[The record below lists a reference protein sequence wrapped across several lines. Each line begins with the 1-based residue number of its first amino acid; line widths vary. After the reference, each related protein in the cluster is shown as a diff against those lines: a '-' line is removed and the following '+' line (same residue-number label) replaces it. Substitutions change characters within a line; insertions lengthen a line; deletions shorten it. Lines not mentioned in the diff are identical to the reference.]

1 MDKQQLGS
9 NTASLAGYSLFD
21 AIDTIKRMGFATIE
35 FLAFCNARHSIGN
48 LAGFWFSK
56 LSESEKN
63 HKTKSLVSEA
73 NSLKD
78 EIKSFHGIAIHAP
91 FIDIPLMTYNEAV
104 QQLAIAQIC
113 EAIDAASFLCGSLVT
128 IHLNAK
134 TSYQLH
140 EYWNEMVLVSR
151 FLGDYAAKQN
161 VRIGIETGF
170 PPKVDDFVK
179 LITDIDH
186 NAVGANIDVG
196 HLTGSVDSKL
206 RGTDE
211 GCAVYND
218 NLTELASR
226 LGKLALERSE
236 GKVYHLHLH
245 DVRASDWRDHRQ
257 AGTGIIDF
265 RRLFAVLDSFNY
277 TGLMTFELEEQ
288 QKEEALRQSKKY
300 IEDIIGGK

>member
-1 MDKQQLGS
+1 MDKRQLGS
-9 NTASLAGYSLFD
+9 NTASLADYSLFD
-21 AIDTIKRMGFATIE
+21 AIDTIKRMGFVTIE

-56 LSESEKN
+56 LSEAEK
-63 HKTKSLVSEA
+63 

-78 EIKSFHGIAIHAP
+78 EITSFYGITIHAP

-104 QQLAIAQIC
+104 QRLAIEQIC
-113 EAIDAASFLCGSLVT
+113 EAIDATSFLGGSLVT

-134 TSYQLH
+134 TSSKLH
-140 EYWNEMVLVSR
+140 EYWDEMVLVSR
-151 FLGDYAAKQN
+151 LLGDYAAKQN
-161 VRIGIETGF
+161 VSIGIETGF

-186 NAVGANIDVG
+186 DAVGANIDVG

-211 GCAVYND
+211 GEMVYND
-218 NLTELASR
+218 NLAELASR
-226 LGKLALERSE
+226 LGEKI
-236 GKVYHLHLH
+236 YHLHLH

-288 QKEEALRQSKKY
+288 QREEALRQSKKY
-300 IEDIIGGK
+300 IEDIIGETK

>member
-21 AIDTIKRMGFATIE
+21 AIDTIKQMGFATIE

-63 HKTKSLVSEA
+63 R
-73 NSLKD
+73 LKD
-78 EIKSFHGIAIHAP
+78 EIQFFHGIAIHAP

-104 QQLAIAQIC
+104 QQLAIEQIC
-113 EAIDAASFLCGSLVT
+113 EAIDAASFLGGSLVT

-161 VRIGIETGF
+161 VSVGIETGF
-170 PPKVDDFVK
+170 PSQVDDFVK
-179 LITDIDH
+179 LIKDIDH
-186 NAVGANIDVG
+186 DAVGANIDVG
-196 HLTGSVDSKL
+196 HLTGSVDNRL

-226 LGKLALERSE
+226 LGK
-236 GKVYHLHLH
+236 KVYHLHLH

>member
-63 HKTKSLVSEA
+63 
-73 NSLKD
+73 SLKN
-78 EIKSFHGIAIHAP
+78 EIKIFHGIAIHAP
-91 FIDIPLMTYNEAV
+91 FIDIPLMTYNESV

-113 EAIDAASFLCGSLVT
+113 EAIDAASFLGGSLVT

-265 RRLFAVLDSFNY
+265 RRLIVVLDSFNY

-288 QKEEALRQSKKY
+288 QKEEALRQSKNF
-300 IEDIIGGK
+300 IEGIIRNLT